1 MRIGSM
7 RSIKAIAVYD
17 DGFGLYSMDVSFD
30 YDLDRVISRGIT
42 DDRSLIE
49 SIRKEVLPFIPL
61 RIRAPEFA
69 CTAFMMRA
77 GERILMGRNYDFK
90 FDTSALLVRCR
101 PRNGYA
107 SVAFAALD
115 NIDANSPS
123 TFRSRLA
130 CLTAPFICLDGMNEK
145 GVSIAVLTLDSE
157 PTRQTSSSRPGI
169 STSLAIRLVLDR
181 ADSTAK
187 AVELLKGYGMIATG
201 GRDYHFYI
209 TDSKGDGRVVEYD
222 CDSEDRRLVDT
233 KCEAVTNFYAMHQ
246 DKVAP
251 GRRNGIYGH
260 GKERYDAA
268 MGIIEDTRDSA
279 CNEDAWIA
287 LRATSQ
293 TPNPDDIT
301 SNTQWSLVYDD
312 TELSGEVSIRLHWED
327 RFGFELGTTD
337 VVRKPTV
344 RSSRCGRSCHEI
356 IGAPCLPHTSGTHR
370 DSEHGRLSRDGGFR
384 DRQSHHLQRQG
395 DGTLRSSIRGSM
407 VERCRF
413 DGIAYDG
420 GPIGLRR

>member
-7 RSIKAIAVYD
+7 RSIKAIATYD
-17 DGFGLYSMDVSFD
+17 DGFGLYSMDISYD
-30 YDLDRVISRGIT
+30 YDLDRIISRGIR
-42 DDRSLIE
+42 DDMSLID

-69 CTAFMMRA
+69 CTAFKMDA
-77 GERILMGRNYDFK
+77 GGRILMGRNYDFK

-115 NIDANSPS
+115 NIDANRPS

-157 PTRQTSSSRPGI
+157 PTRQKSTSRHGI

-187 AVELLKGYGMIATG
+187 AVELLEGYDMIATG

-209 TDSKGDGRVVEYD
+209 TDSTGDGRVVEYD
-222 CDSEDRRLVDT
+222 CESDERRLIAT
-233 KCEAVTNFYAMHQ
+233 KCDAVTNFYAMYA
-246 DKVAP
+246 DKVVP
-251 GRRNGIYGH
+251 GCRNGIYGH

-268 MGIIEDTRDSA
+268 MEIIEGTRDVA
-279 CNEDAWIA
+279 GDEDAWRV

-293 TPNPDDIT
+293 KPNPDDIT
-301 SNTQWSLVYDD
+301 SNTQWSIVYDD
-312 TELSGEVSIRLHWED
+312 SGLAGEVSIRLHWDD
-327 RFGFELGTTD
+327 RFGFELGNGSI
-337 VVRKPTV
+337 VRREPEQH
-344 RSSRCGRSCHEI
+344 SRMM
-356 IGAPCLPHTSGTHR
+356 P
-370 DSEHGRLSRDGGFR
+370 
-384 DRQSHHLQRQG
+384 
-395 DGTLRSSIRGSM
+395 
-407 VERCRF
+407 
-413 DGIAYDG
+413 
-420 GPIGLRR
+420 